1 MLFISFRFSLFLKKQ
16 GPLKTEFLDALFNLI
31 SKNTSLA
38 VLVMVIAWFRVQ
50 LTANLT
56 SDKGRHNL
64 AP

>member
-1 MLFISFRFSLFLKKQ
+1 MLRISFHFTFRFFLKKQ

-50 LTANLT
+50 LTANLA
-56 SDKGRHNL
+56 SDK
-64 AP
+64 

>member
-1 MLFISFRFSLFLKKQ
+1 MLRISFHFAFRFFFKKQ

-38 VLVMVIAWFRVQ
+38 VLVMVIAWFRMQ

-56 SDKGRHNL
+56 SDK
-64 AP
+64 

>member
-1 MLFISFRFSLFLKKQ
+1 MLRISFHFAFRFFLKKQ

-56 SDKGRHNL
+56 SDKYG